1 MKRLYV
7 NRLIDLIL
15 EPPVRS
21 EQKLKSALQKAGVD
35 VDGWRKRM
43 REFFR
48 KLPQGW
54 EAGREKGW
62 L

>member
-1 MKRLYV
+1 MKRVYV

-15 EPPVRS
+15 MPSGES
-21 EQKLKSALQKAGVD
+21 EVKLRTALQKAGVD
-35 VDGWRKRM
+35 VDAWRQRM

-62 L
+62 